1 MSERGAYKLYSYVLA
16 HDSGF
21 VPNSFGS
28 YYTLACCKP
37 KIRKNTKIGDWIAGT
52 GSKRNVGNVRLI
64 YVIGVTKKIT
74 FEQYA
79 NDGRFTSKIPSQ
91 GVIEEGGDNVYYRNA
106 NGMWIQRVSYHAK
119 EHVAHDLSESIETI
133 LPF

>member
-37 KIRKNTKIGDWIAGT
+37 KIRKNTKIGDWIVGT

-91 GVIEEGGDNVYYRNA
+91 GVIEEEGITSITEMQMVCGF
-106 NGMWIQRVSYHAK
+106 NGSPITLKNM
-119 EHVAHDLSESIETI
+119 LLMT
-133 LPF
+133 